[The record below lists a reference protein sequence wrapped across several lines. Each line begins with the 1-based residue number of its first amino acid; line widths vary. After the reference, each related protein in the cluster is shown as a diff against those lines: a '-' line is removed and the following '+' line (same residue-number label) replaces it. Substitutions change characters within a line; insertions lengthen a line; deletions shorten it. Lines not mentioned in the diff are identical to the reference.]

1 MRRFVAFVL
10 FCLFLLLTACTPI
23 RSAAEWAKRIEA
35 GASLPVGV
43 WYHGGA
49 EPWEEGYLPD
59 ALRPVFFG
67 EGGET
72 DVDYRLF
79 LGTDGETLAEL
90 LVAVCPT
97 EAAAVSLSEHLAV
110 RLAYLREQGEEQF
123 SVSLGDAAVRR
134 RERTVFYTAVPCNK
148 RVLDLF

>member
-1 MRRFVAFVL
+1 MRRFFTSVL
-10 FCLFLLLTACTPI
+10 SCLFFFLTACAPVTDVAI
-23 RSAAEWAKRIEA
+23 LAARIER
-35 GASLPVGV
+35 GASLPTGI
-43 WYHGGA
+43 WYDGEA
-49 EPWEEGYLPD
+49 AAWEEGYLPD

-79 LGTDGETLAEL
+79 LGTNGDTLAEL

-110 RLAYLREQGEEQF
+110 RLSYLREQGDERF
-123 SVSLGDAAVRR
+123 SVSLDDATVRR
-134 RERTVFYTAVPCNK
+134 RGRTVIYTATPCNGA
-148 RVLDLF
+148 VLALF